1 MELAQLKQK
10 NREEA
15 RESLATSIVL
25 RRTRQDA
32 VLLANNYI
40 QHLTAL
46 EQLVFRHM
54 WSTLLLLAIY
64 SLLVLSILRT
74 EFTSAKLVFLL
85 GALCLCVVL
94 VALCVIDALVFSP
107 QATLHTLNY
116 TDIDIED

>member
-15 RESLATSIVL
+15 WESLATSIVL
-25 RRTRQDA
+25 RRTRRDA

-40 QHLTAL
+40 QHLTTL

-85 GALCLCVVL
+85 GALCVCSLGCSV
-94 VALCVIDALVFSP
+94 C
-107 QATLHTLNY
+107 Y
-116 TDIDIED
+116 

>member
-1 MELAQLKQK
+1 MTAFFSSFPNRARIFQFVCLFQERADKGVNLELAQLKQK

-25 RRTRQDA
+25 RRTRRDA

-64 SLLVLSILRT
+64 SLLVLNIL
-74 EFTSAKLVFLL
+74 
-85 GALCLCVVL
+85 
-94 VALCVIDALVFSP
+94 
-107 QATLHTLNY
+107 TL
-116 TDIDIED
+116 